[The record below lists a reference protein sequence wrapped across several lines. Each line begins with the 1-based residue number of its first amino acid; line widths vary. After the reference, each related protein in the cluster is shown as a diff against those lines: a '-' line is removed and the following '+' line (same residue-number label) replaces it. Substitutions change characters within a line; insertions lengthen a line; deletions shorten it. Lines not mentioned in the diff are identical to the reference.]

1 METGAALRRA
11 VGKRVYDFRSSLG
24 YRQAKFA
31 EAIDISVN
39 FLSEIENGRKG
50 MSQDT
55 LYKLC
60 TSFHVTADYFILGT
74 PLKEEENDTRTIVE
88 IAQKM
93 PDHELNILLNYLIS
107 LKEMRELEKKHTYTS
122 VHQ

>member
-1 METGAALRRA
+1 METGVVLRRA

-60 TSFHVTADYFILGT
+60 THFKVSADYFILGV
-74 PLKEEENDTRTIVE
+74 PIQENDTDSRTIIE
-88 IAQKM
+88 IANKM
-93 PDHELNILLNYLIS
+93 PNPELDVLINYLIA
-107 LKEMRELEKKHTYTS
+107 LKEMRNIDKKHR
-122 VHQ
+122 QD